1 MLRAMTDPSANSP
14 TDATNLDAALPS
26 FYSELL
32 VIAMGGACGASLR
45 HSVSLFITS
54 AQWHFT
60 FATAVANLL
69 GSFLLGV
76 FVGYVATGVPHPLL
90 RPFLTIGVFGS
101 FTTFSALAMDNRRLA
116 AESNEVTAAIHLGL
130 SIVSGLAA
138 FVLAE
143 RLSTRFFRRNPR

>member
-1 MLRAMTDPSANSP
+1 MLRAMTDPSTISSGDPASL
-14 TDATNLDAALPS
+14 TAAQPP

-32 VIAMGGACGASLR
+32 VIALGGALGASLR
-45 HSVSLFITS
+45 QAVSLFITS
-54 AQWHFT
+54 AQWHFV
-60 FATAVANLL
+60 FATAVANLV
-69 GSFLLGV
+69 GSLLLGL
-76 FVGYVATGVPHPLL
+76 FVGYLATGAPHPLL

-116 AESNEVTAAIHLGL
+116 AESSEITAAIHLGL

-143 RLSTRFFRRNPR
+143 RLSAHFFRGRPQ

>member
-1 MLRAMTDPSANSP
+1 MLRAMTDPSATSP
-14 TDATNLDAALPS
+14 TLPS

-32 VIAMGGACGASLR
+32 VIALGGAFGASLR
-45 HSVSLFITS
+45 HAVSLFITS
-54 AQWHFT
+54 AQWHFI

-69 GSFLLGV
+69 GSLLLGV
-76 FVGYVATGVPHPLL
+76 FVGYLATGVPHPLL

-116 AESNEVTAAIHLGL
+116 NESSEVTAAIHLGL
-130 SIVSGLAA
+130 SIVSGLVA

-143 RLSTRFFRRNPR
+143 RISVRVFRRSPR